1 VDRDLFKN
9 KHNYFLEAKFD
20 FIEVFEILNVL
31 KIPLPVPLFA
41 PGSKLEYVYR
51 IFGVETLKNGTAMG
65 NFTFEFRMTFPITET
80 PFDDKRM
87 KL

>member
-1 VDRDLFKN
+1 MVKKCEGNLGQGIVYKDRVIQYNYLDLLIIN
-9 KHNYFLEAKFD
+9 EYFLNCGQTH
-20 FIEVFEILNVL
+20 IV
-31 KIPLPVPLFA
+31 
-41 PGSKLEYVYR
+41 